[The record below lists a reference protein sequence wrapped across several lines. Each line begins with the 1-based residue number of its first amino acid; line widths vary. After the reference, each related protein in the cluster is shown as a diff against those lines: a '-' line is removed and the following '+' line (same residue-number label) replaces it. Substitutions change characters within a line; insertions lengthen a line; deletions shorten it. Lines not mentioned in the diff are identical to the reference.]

1 LFRRCLGSNLSEK
14 ERSRPWLFLDPL
26 SAPVELNHPRVL
38 STIMLFFMILFV
50 YFVMSPISS
59 FVMAMAF
66 SFFSLVYK
74 NQFAVV
80 YAPSCDTKGE
90 LWTRAIRFIL
100 ACLISAEF
108 TVMGVLAIKE
118 AAVVAPL
125 MLPLFIG
132 TMIVLQS
139 YSGVISRSVI
149 SKWHHLYRP
158 KSSSPLIVSEVKG
171 SRALRILGVTNPLLC
186 DRGTYNLMYLRK

>member
-1 LFRRCLGSNLSEK
+1 
-14 ERSRPWLFLDPL
+14 
-26 SAPVELNHPRVL
+26 
-38 STIMLFFMILFV
+38 MLFFMILFV
-50 YFVMSPISS
+50 YSVMSPISS
-59 FVMAMAF
+59 FVMAIAF

-132 TMIVLQS
+132 TILFWCYLEERHFKVASSLPAKVFVPIDRERGEGFVGVSYTGCYEPVAMRQRNLQPDVPQEVRTAADCLEDMS
-139 YSGVISRSVI
+139 T
-149 SKWHHLYRP
+149 
-158 KSSSPLIVSEVKG
+158 PLGEG
-171 SRALRILGVTNPLLC
+171 SA
-186 DRGTYNLMYLRK
+186 